1 MMDAPG
7 MFPEGFHPMVP
18 RKNRQYTGDAKHY
31 TRTQCP
37 PRYYWIDFG
46 LSVKFNE
53 SERSPQVLPLQATDK
68 TAPEFQHPSFR
79 TVPHNP
85 FPTDIYY
92 LGNLVRT
99 FMDVSPIYD
108 DQCISEAL
116 STFRVM
122 KMDFMV
128 HDLDSNS

>member
-7 MFPEGFHPMVP
+7 MFPEGFHPMEP
-18 RKNRQYTGDAKHY
+18 RKNRQHIGDAKHY

-53 SERSPQVLPLQATDK
+53 SERSPQVLPLQANDR
-68 TAPEFQHPSFR
+68 TAPEFQRPGFKKA
-79 TVPHNP
+79 VYNP
-85 FPTDIYY
+85 FSTDIYY

-99 FMDVSPIYD
+99 FVDVSPIYD

-116 STFRVM
+116 SIFRVAN
-122 KMDFMV
+122 FMV